1 MKKIYILVG
10 AVLLLVLIIMCW
22 FFIFQYYDFAQN
34 LGKKSEEAALQESSR
49 FIGTWETDFIEG
61 DIRFIGYNGI
71 LIFHGDKTGSI
82 GGLPSTWDLKEGQ
95 QLIIYYYEGISLVT
109 YDYSFSEDEK
119 RLTLTNSNGFLEYL
133 KIEY

>member
-10 AVLLLVLIIMCW
+10 AVLLLVLVIMCW

-61 DIRFIGYNGI
+61 DTRLIGYNGI

-82 GGLPSTWDLKEGQ
+82 GGLPSTWELKEGQ
-95 QLIIYYYEGISLVT
+95 VIIYYYEGISSVT
-109 YDYSFSEDEK
+109 YDYSFSEEETH
-119 RLTLTNSNGFLEYL
+119 LTLTNSNGFLEYF
-133 KIEY
+133 KSEG

>member
-22 FFIFQYYDFAQN
+22 FFIFQYYDFAQI

-82 GGLPSTWDLKEGQ
+82 GGLPSTWDLKED
-95 QLIIYYYEGISLVT
+95 QLIIYYYEGMSSVT

-119 RLTLTNSNGFLEYL
+119 SLNLINSKGLLEYF
-133 KIEY
+133 KKEY

>member
-22 FFIFQYYDFAQN
+22 FFIFQYFDFAQN
-34 LGKKSEEAALQESSR
+34 LGKKSEGVALIESSR
-49 FIGTWETDFIEG
+49 FIGNWETDFIEG
-61 DIRFIGYNGI
+61 DDRFIGYNGI

-82 GGLPSTWDLKEGQ
+82 GGLTSTWDIKEG
-95 QLIIYYYEGISLVT
+95 QLIIYYYEGMASVT

-119 RLTLTNSNGFLEYL
+119 HLTLTNSNGFLEYI
-133 KIEY
+133 KIEH